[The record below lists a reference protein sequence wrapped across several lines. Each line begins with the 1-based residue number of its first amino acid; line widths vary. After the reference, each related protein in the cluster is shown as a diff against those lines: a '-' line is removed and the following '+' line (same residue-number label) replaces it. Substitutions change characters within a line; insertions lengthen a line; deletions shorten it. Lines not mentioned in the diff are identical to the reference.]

1 MAARGAGPMAEHCTT
16 IRVRYADTD
25 AGGVVY
31 HANYIVWLEAA
42 RTECLRAHNVPY
54 TELQAVGVHLPVVD
68 LGVRYRRPVL
78 YDQLI
83 EVWVSIQ
90 ELGRARVHFTYRL
103 HLAGD
108 SKPLATAYTVHAVTD
123 WQGRVLRLDRYPDL
137 WRKILSASTAL
148 SRPGA

>member
-1 MAARGAGPMAEHCTT
+1 VSERVAEHCTT

-42 RTECLRAHNVPY
+42 RTECLRAHDVPY

-68 LGVRYRRPVL
+68 LGVRYRRPAL

-83 EVWVSIQ
+83 EVWVSIV
-90 ELGRARVHFTYRL
+90 ELGRARVHFAYRL
-103 HLAGD
+103 QLPGD
-108 SKPLATAYTVHAVTD
+108 SRSLATAHTVHAVTD
-123 WQGRVLRLDRYPDL
+123 AQGRVLRLDRYPAL
-137 WRKILSASTAL
+137 WTKIRAAAAALGPSSA
-148 SRPGA
+148 